1 MQDTF
6 FRIYHNL
13 SDSAPPFGGPKL
25 HTTTG
30 NPVHNIL
37 ENMTAAAVF
46 QGVLNPLAAMLQER
60 HACTRLMAIVA
71 EGDAGA

>member
-1 MQDTF
+1 
-6 FRIYHNL
+6 
-13 SDSAPPFGGPKL
+13 
-25 HTTTG
+25 
-30 NPVHNIL
+30 
-37 ENMTAAAVF
+37 MTAAAVF